1 MLSRALYH
9 VCTRAVPH
17 EGSPG
22 PVAQSGSSGP
32 SHLVPVRALG
42 QDLVAST
49 DHISPKRPSGRVEAT
64 EEVREAEEG
73 DASARQQ

>member
-1 MLSRALYH
+1 MLSRALHH

-22 PVAQSGSSGP
+22 TVARSGSSGP
-32 SHLVPVRALG
+32 SHLVPIGALG
-42 QDLVAST
+42 QDLGPST